1 MKKFRTF
8 FYLKPESIRNIV
20 LLTKEKSPLVA
31 RQSGTSLL
39 PVLAKILRPKE
50 RQVWGKSQ
58 FKINCLENNHF
69 GTTMA
74 LGIHYNIF

>member
-8 FYLKPESIRNIV
+8 FYLKSESIRNIV

-39 PVLAKILRPKE
+39 PVLAKILRSKE

-58 FKINCLENNHF
+58 FKINYLENNYF